1 MLYKWIKGSAREAI
15 LPVGK
20 ADQLIVLEILGR
32 NPMLTVEE
40 ACAAATVDGRCEQKQ
55 PCGSA
60 SVPNNY
66 RSGK

>member
-40 ACAAATVDGRCEQKQ
+40 ACA
-55 PCGSA
+55 
-60 SVPNNY
+60 
-66 RSGK
+66 